1 MARERRAIEAGFPYA
16 ELSRVAEAESW
27 RKELNRPLSHIHKWW
42 AQRLGSV
49 FRGIL
54 IGACAPAGD
63 DVWKRFYEPARFED
77 LIVYDPF
84 MGSGTTLVEARK
96 LGCRVI
102 GRDIN
107 PVAYFLV
114 HNAFSSLSL
123 EAVTATFREIEA
135 DTAPVLRRYYRTRL
149 PDGRPAQVLYY
160 FWVKHLAC
168 PRCDA
173 RVDLFDT
180 RVFARHAYPGRN
192 PEGQALCP
200 HCDGLQPVNVN
211 AGAVTCAT
219 CQGRFELK
227 AGAVKGSRATC
238 PACRHRFAIVER
250 LKALEGP
257 PDERLYAK
265 LVLLPD
271 DSKAYLPPTDF
282 DRQLY
287 RKAARELAGKE
298 GWYPVVPIQPG
309 HNTDQALRYNYTHW
323 HQMFNARQ
331 LLCLGHLARRI
342 ARIPDEEQ
350 RHLFTCLFSSTLEFN
365 NRFCSFKGEGTGA
378 VRHMF
383 AHHILKP
390 EKTPLEANV
399 WGTPRSSGAFSTLF
413 RSRLTRALEYRDAPF
428 ELAPV
433 ERNGRCGGRKVFGLG
448 APVGG
453 PVAADFRSFARQG
466 RPCYLSCGTSS
477 RTDLAAESVDLVV
490 TDPPFFDNVHY
501 SELADFFHVWQRH
514 ILGAAGPWAA
524 PSTRL
529 PEEVQD
535 ADAGR
540 FARNLGAV
548 FAESNRVLKPD
559 GLMVFTYHH
568 SRPEGWEALLVALH
582 ASSFRVVAVYPV
594 KSEMSVGRPKLQAKE
609 PIDLDVI
616 VVCRKRGAPAPLRDA
631 PPDLVRAAEERTAEA
646 VRRFNDLGRRLSQND
661 VLVILLANLL
671 PTLSAVPVE
680 DAVRLVQG
688 NQAALTAARQV
699 CWYAQDV
706 KAKKEPTLFEL

>member
-1 MARERRAIEAGFPYA
+1 MAREPRAIEVGFPYA

-54 IGACAPAGD
+54 IGACARAGE
-63 DVWKRFYEPARFED
+63 DVFKRFHQRAQFD
-77 LIVYDPF
+77 GIVVYDPF

-114 HNAFSSLSL
+114 RNAFNSLSL
-123 EAVTATFREIEA
+123 KAVTETFREIEA
-135 DTAPVLRRYYRTRL
+135 DTAPDIQRYYETQL
-149 PDGRPAQVLYY
+149 SDGRPAQVLYY

-168 PRCDA
+168 PQCDA
-173 RVDLFDT
+173 RVDLFDS
-180 RVFARHAYPGRN
+180 RVFARNAYPNRN

-200 HCDGLQPVNVN
+200 HCDSLQPVNVN
-211 AGAVTCAT
+211 ADAVTCSS
-219 CQGRFELK
+219 CKRPFELK
-227 AGAVKGSRATC
+227 VGTVKGSRATC
-238 PACRHRFAIVER
+238 PACQHRFVIVER
-250 LKALEGP
+250 LQGHKGP

-271 DSKAYLPPTDF
+271 GAKAYLSPTDF
-282 DRQLY
+282 DHQLY
-287 RKAARELAGKE
+287 RKAVRELAGKE
-298 GWYPVVPIQPG
+298 DWYPVVPIERS

-350 RHLFTCLFSSTLEFN
+350 RYLFTCLFSSTLEFN

-390 EKTPLEANV
+390 EKTPLEAQV

-413 RSRLTRALEYRDAPF
+413 RSRITRALEYRDAPF
-428 ELAPV
+428 ELMPV
-433 ERNGRCGGRKVFGLG
+433 ERNGRCTGRKVFGLSL
-448 APVGG
+448 PFGG
-453 PVAADFRSFARQG
+453 TVATDFRSFARQEQ
-466 RPCYLSCGTSS
+466 PSYLSCGNSS
-477 RTDLAAESVDLVV
+477 QTDISNEAVDLVV

-514 ILGAAGPWAA
+514 ILGSTGPWAA
-524 PSTRL
+524 SSTRL
-529 PEEVQD
+529 PGEVQD
-535 ADAGR
+535 ADASR

-559 GLMVFTYHH
+559 GLMIFTYHH

-582 ASSFRVVAVYPV
+582 SGGFRVVAVYPV

-609 PIDLDVI
+609 PIDIDII
-616 VVCRKRGAPAPLRDA
+616 VVCRKRVAMAPLEDTA
-631 PPDLVRAAEERTAEA
+631 LKVLRAAEERTAEA
-646 VRRFNDLGRRLSQND
+646 IRSFNDVGRRLSQND
-661 VLVILLANLL
+661 VLVILMANLL
-671 PTLSAVPVE
+671 PRLSAVPVE
-680 DAVRLVQG
+680 DAVLLLQG
-688 NQAALTAARQV
+688 NQGGIMAAREA
-699 CWYAQDV
+699 CWSAQEV
-706 KAKKEPTLFEL
+706 RTKKQPTLFEL

>member
-1 MARERRAIEAGFPYA
+1 MMSREQKAIEAGFPYA

-54 IGACAPAGD
+54 IGACAPAGE
-63 DVWKRFYEPARFED
+63 DVWKLFYQRARFD
-77 LIVYDPF
+77 GVVYDPF

-114 HNAFSSLSL
+114 RNAFSGLSL
-123 EAVTATFREIEA
+123 KAATETFREIEA
-135 DTAPVLRRYYRTRL
+135 DTAPAIRRYYETRL

-173 RVDLFDT
+173 RVDLFDS

-200 HCDGLQPVNVN
+200 HCESLQPVNVN
-211 AGAVTCAT
+211 ADAVTCST
-219 CQGRFELK
+219 CKSRFELK
-227 AGAVKGSRATC
+227 AGAVKGSKATC
-238 PACRHRFAIVER
+238 PSCQHRFVIVER

-271 DSKAYLPPTDF
+271 GAKAYLSPTDF
-282 DRQLY
+282 DLQLY
-287 RKAARELAGKE
+287 RKAVRELAGKE
-298 GWYPVVPIQPG
+298 GWYPVVSIEPG
-309 HNTDQALRYNYTHW
+309 HNTDQALRYNYRYW

-331 LLCLGHLARRI
+331 LLGLGHLAQRI

-350 RHLFTCLFSSTLEFN
+350 RYLFTCLFSSTLEFN

-413 RSRLTRALEYRDAPF
+413 RSRLARALEYRDAPF
-428 ELAPV
+428 ELVPV
-433 ERNGRCGGRKVFGLG
+433 ERNGRCGGRKVFGLSL
-448 APVGG
+448 PVGG
-453 PVAADFRSFARQG
+453 PVAADFRSFLRQG
-466 RPCYLSCGTSS
+466 RPSYLSCGNSS
-477 RTDLAAESVDLVV
+477 QTDITDESVDLVV

-514 ILGAAGPWAA
+514 ILGATGPWAVR
-524 PSTRL
+524 STRL
-529 PEEVQD
+529 PGEVQD
-535 ADAGR
+535 GDASR
-540 FARNLGAV
+540 FAHNLGAV
-548 FAESNRVLKPD
+548 FAESHRVLKPE

-582 ASSFRVVAVYPV
+582 AGGFRVVAVYPV
-594 KSEMSVGRPKLQAKE
+594 KSEMSVGRPKLQAKQ
-609 PIDLDVI
+609 PIDIDII
-616 VVCRKRGAPAPLRDA
+616 VVCRKRGALAPLGASPRA
-631 PPDLVRAAEERTAEA
+631 VVRAAEERTAEA
-646 VRRFNDLGRRLSQND
+646 VRRFNDIGRRLSQGD
-661 VLVILLANLL
+661 VLVILMANLL
-671 PTLSAVPVE
+671 PPLPIVPVE
-680 DAVRLVQG
+680 DAVGLLQG
-688 NQAALTAARQV
+688 NQAAITAAREAL
-699 CWYAQDV
+699 WSAQDV
-706 KAKKEPTLFEL
+706 KTRKEPTLFDL